1 MEASGGEPSDPRS
14 ARKVESPSFA
24 PTPLGPKVAPSAPK
38 PFPSKSNSQSP
49 IKVAQT
55 SSNINT
61 ASDQSVR
68 PQSVS
73 PASSIRAVSSN
84 SSGSPGSSPPPGQ
97 SSTPVGTVASES
109 KPAAPVQAPQ
119 SVSPTTPNATVSPN
133 SPNAPGSS
141 TKLDK
146 PSLPVGAVA
155 SEPTPVTP
163 PVQTPKAVS
172 PTTSNPTASSSS
184 SSSHAPSPTLPPGGS
199 GSASSG
205 SKPSTPSKTVAP
217 VVTASP
223 KRKPTTSGKALQSVG
238 PASSPS
244 RNPTP
249 GPAKQPPRNSG
260 PNGRGNEGSPR
271 HNPRRYRSNGDR
283 ESAIEDP
290 KRVLVTGYPQYAL
303 APDLLRVFAKFG
315 NVKVDRINNKVAIL
329 SYPTAEEAKQAL
341 QESKRVNVYGEF
353 LTVRPYTDQRYTDLN
368 YRPMINK
375 FDFPRT
381 KQKSM
386 PYDPKQLDFSGDF
399 DRQLEG
405 LLAAVRLSKD
415 AVNKLS
421 TLYTDV
427 ERALQPTWPGC
438 VAIPFGS
445 ITTGLGVRTSDAD
458 CFVHIPAQFRNPQIN
473 FVQRAKRILQMYPD
487 VFSEILSIP
496 RANTPIVKF
505 FHVPT
510 ETNCDLTF
518 KTPLGA
524 QNSKLVAFL
533 LHADPRLIPMAVV
546 IKYWAKVHEFSG
558 TGKLTNY
565 ALTMLMVFYLQQPP
579 RALLPPARWLQRD
592 PQRDRLVDGWNT
604 GFDDSQVRIYLTNYA
619 TMLMLFYRQ
628 QPPRAGCSGT
638 LSGTAWWTA
647 GTPAST
653 TRRCVYTSAARWLQR
668 DPQRDRLVDG
678 WNTGFDDSQVRIY
691 LTNYATMLMLF
702 YRQQPPR
709 AGCSG
714 TLSGTAWWTAG
725 TPASTTRSSRRALAA
740 AGPSAGPPGGRLEHR
755 LRRLAGA
762 YIPDELRDDADA
774 VLPAAAAARWLQR
787 DPQRDRLVDGWN
799 TGFDDSQDS
808 LPPST
813 NTATIAELIGGFFEF
828 YSMFNF
834 EEMIVCPYLG
844 TAVNKKAF
852 EPAGVA
858 PDEFAIYRANV
869 LAGRALPLRASTSFC
884 VQDPFEQSHNVASA
898 VSPRLAAE
906 IKAYLK
912 FAANAYEKDK
922 ATGCTN
928 FLRELLL
935 ERPKFARVKSNP
947 EYRVNLFPRIIVT
960 IIDPDWKPIVR
971 DCVFVIFEKM
981 LRIKLG
987 KVEEKVNLDTKK
999 VKEKYMGSIT
1009 KPVWKRK
1016 QLSRLY
1022 SMIDMSFEE
1031 KQTEITDEILR
1042 LEKQHIFSMQFQLTI
1057 TFSAEPASAVL
1068 GVRLAAG
1075 DANAFRDFGKFFI
1088 SMMQGWFLC
1097 ALRPYA
1103 RPPDRDTA
1111 AKIADT
1117 VAMLEAGDLPEDSD
1131 EEYFPRALLPTRAT
1145 LASRAQPAPPD
1156 AV

>member
-55 SSNINT
+55 ASNTNT
-61 ASDQSVR
+61 TSDQSVR

-84 SSGSPGSSPPPGQ
+84 SSGSPGPSPPPGQ
-97 SSTPVGTVASES
+97 SSAPVGTVASES

-133 SPNAPGSS
+133 SPNSPGSS

-146 PSLPVGAVA
+146 PSLPVGAVT
-155 SEPTPVTP
+155 SEPTPATP
-163 PVQTPKAVS
+163 PVRTPKAVS

-205 SKPSTPSKTVAP
+205 SKPSTPSKTAAP

-238 PASSPS
+238 PASSPI

-271 HNPRRYRSNGDR
+271 HNQRRYRSNGDR

-565 ALTMLMVFYLQQPP
+565 ALTMLMLFYLQQPP

-592 PQRDRLVDGWNT
+592 PQ
-604 GFDDSQVRIYLTNYA
+604 
-619 TMLMLFYRQ
+619 
-628 QPPRAGCSGT
+628 
-638 LSGTAWWTA
+638 
-647 GTPAST
+647 
-653 TRRCVYTSAARWLQR
+653 
-668 DPQRDRLVDG
+668 
-678 WNTGFDDSQVRIY
+678 
-691 LTNYATMLMLF
+691 
-702 YRQQPPR
+702 
-709 AGCSG
+709 
-714 TLSGTAWWTAG
+714 
-725 TPASTTRSSRRALAA
+725 
-740 AGPSAGPPGGRLEHR
+740 H
-755 LRRLAGA
+755 
-762 YIPDELRDDADA
+762 
-774 VLPAAAAARWLQR
+774 
-787 DPQRDRLVDGWN
+787 DRLVDGWN

-858 PDEFAIYRANV
+858 PDEFAIYKANV

-922 ATGCTN
+922 ATGCKN

-1145 LASRAQPAPPD
+1145 LASRAHPDPPAPPD